1 MKTANLKSLTTIF
14 EYYKKED
21 PDIKCLKFWNRE
33 IKSTDLES
41 LNILLQNIYENEPG
55 INISNFNDFYIGYT
69 IPQIGKEFD
78 LLRFTDKSILNIE
91 LKRQITSK
99 IRYQLIKNKYYL
111 KFFNKNLFFYTYA
124 ARERKLFKLNEDNE
138 LLEVDLHEL
147 IDIIKSQV
155 DENIINQ
162 NIDDLFIPS
171 NYLISPFSKTEE
183 FLNNEYFLTK
193 EQEEIEQDILTRIQN
208 NEKAFLVTGG
218 AGSGKTL
225 LVYHLAKNFKANSK
239 KVALIHMGN
248 LNPGHE
254 KLKEEFSWNIQP
266 IKFWSLIFKDNI
278 PEIIIIDEVQRANN
292 KKQFEDIISKIKE
305 KQIILIMSGDKNQT
319 LRKEEGWAIE
329 WTNIN
334 KYKLNEKI
342 RTNKVLASF
351 ITVLLDLKRK
361 HHIETSSK
369 NIDIIYFENLE
380 EAKQYILNKKNYTYI
395 SYTPNTG
402 NYGNLCEM
410 HRLNFAKS
418 NTAHQVIGQ
427 EFENVITVLDKN
439 FYYDENERLWAN
451 KVTYNPYSL
460 RKMFFQ
466 QITRAI
472 NKLEIVVIEN
482 IELYRKIVSIFE

>member
-1 MKTANLKSLTTIF
+1 MKTANLKSLTEIF
-14 EYYKKED
+14 EHYKKEV
-21 PDIKCLKFWNRE
+21 PGVKCLKFWNTE
-33 IKSTDLES
+33 IKCSDLES
-41 LNILLQNIYENEPG
+41 LNILLQNIYKKEPR
-55 INISNFNDFYIGYT
+55 IKISNFNDFYIGYT

-91 LKRQITSK
+91 LKRQITQK
-99 IRYQLIKNKYYL
+99 IQHQLIKNKYYL

-124 ARERKLFKLNEDNE
+124 AKERKLFKLNEENE
-138 LLEVDLHEL
+138 LLEVDLQEL
-147 IDIIKSQV
+147 IDIIKSQT
-155 DENIINQ
+155 DEIMINQ
-162 NIDDLFIPS
+162 NIDEHFKPS
-171 NYLISPFSKTEE
+171 NYLISPFSKTEK

-193 EQEEIEQDILTRIQN
+193 EQEEIEQDILTHIKN
-208 NEKAFLVTGG
+208 NEKTFLITGG

-225 LVYHLAKNFKANSK
+225 LAYHLAKNFIANNK
-239 KVALIHMGN
+239 KVAIIHMGN

-254 KLKEEFSWNIQP
+254 KLKEDFSWNIQP
-266 IKFWSLIFKDNI
+266 IKFWSSIFKGES

-292 KKQFEDIISKIKE
+292 KKQFDDIINKIKE

-319 LRKEEGWAIE
+319 FRKEEGWAIE
-329 WTNIN
+329 WANIN
-334 KYKLNEKI
+334 KYKLNDKI
-342 RTNKVLASF
+342 RINKALASF

-369 NIDIIYFENLE
+369 NINVVYFENLE
-380 EAKQYILNKKNYTYI
+380 DAKQYILNKKNYTYI

-402 NYGNLCEM
+402 NYGNRCEM
-410 HRLNFAKS
+410 HRLNFLKS